1 MTNLEL
7 ALIAAL
13 KQIESECNIER
24 LDDFWKVGMIRKSAE
39 NALRE
44 LRHLDDEPT
53 LPQLDSMPEGP
64 IEGYD
69 Y

>member
-13 KQIESECNIER
+13 KQIESECNMKI
-24 LDDFWKVGMIRKSAE
+24 DDFWKVGMIRKSAE

-64 IEGYD
+64 IDGYD